1 MSVRKSEGEY
11 VGWLVDSC
19 HMSMIICDTVMWQP
33 VEVMIGCLK
42 SQLSHVTAFGILM
55 C

>member
-11 VGWLVDSC
+11 VGVLVDSC
-19 HMSMIICDTVMWQP
+19 HMTMRTCDTVMWQP
-33 VEVMIGCLK
+33 GEVMIGCLK
-42 SQLSHVTAFGILM
+42 SQFSHVTAFGILM